1 MTTEDSSKDKHG
13 EQTTENIRQQL
24 DAFLQNR
31 VELVLLMQEYANELD
46 EVHKNVKITKVV
58 TGSTGIVGTILCVTG
73 LVLAIPTAG
82 VSMLLTVGGGALA
95 AASGTAHLGS
105 DITERLITKSRLD
118 KLNELCQADEANILT
133 LDGFLKRESEQL
145 KNAIGESTVRE
156 TTSSVLGEISSFSNL
171 TCSIVRISQA
181 TTLTVNTIKF
191 IGIASVVLS
200 KD

>member
-1 MTTEDSSKDKHG
+1 MTTEDSSKDEHG
-13 EQTTENIRQQL
+13 EQATQNIRQQL
-24 DAFLQNR
+24 DGFLQNR
-31 VELVLLMQEYANELD
+31 VELVRLMQEYANELD

-105 DITERLITKSRLD
+105 DITERLITKSRID

-133 LDGFLKRESEQL
+133 LDGFLKREAEQL

-181 TTLTVNTIKF
+181 ATLTVNTIKF

>member
-181 TTLTVNTIKF
+181 ATLTVNTIKF
-191 IGIASVVLS
+191 IGIASVALS